1 MKEESLSAWII
12 SSSDSH
18 ASEYVSDHW
27 RGRAWISGFTGSAGT
42 VVILEDKAGLW
53 ADGRYF
59 IQAEAEIEGSGIDLF
74 KFGLPDTIL
83 FEDWIVQELSE
94 NATVGYDG
102 KVMSYDFLKTLKK
115 KSKTKNILVRTDL
128 DILNDIWSD
137 RPSLPTE
144 NIFDHDVKYAGKSR
158 AEKLKDIR
166 AEMTKENASHHLIT
180 TLDDIAWLYN
190 YRGNDIPCC
199 PFTLAYTLIFQE
211 GARLFIDT
219 RKVPDSLRE
228 DFLKDNIEVCEYT
241 AIDQALSDLK
251 ETSALLFDPKTVN
264 GHFIEL
270 LSDEVLKIEGRTV
283 TTMMKSLKNAVEQE
297 HSKECHRKDGAA
309 MVKFLKFLD
318 ENVPRGSVTEIS
330 ASDMA
335 EKYRSEID
343 TFKGLSFTTIPAYGP
358 NAAMMHYST
367 SEETSCVIG
376 EDNFFLVDSGGQYLD
391 GTTDITRTMN
401 YGPLNEQQRKDYTLV
416 LRSHIALAKAKFM
429 KGARGC
435 QLDMLARGPVW
446 DQAIDYACGTGH
458 GVGYF
463 LNVHEGPQSISTR
476 FIDEEMR
483 VGMNITNEP
492 GIYRKDKWGIR
503 IENIYFVKEFEV
515 NEFGTFYEFDT
526 VTVCPIN
533 IKPVIKEMMLS
544 SEIEWLND
552 YHRYVYKQLCP
563 YLDESEQAWL
573 KENTKA
579 F

>member
-1 MKEESLSAWII
+1 MKEENLSAWII
-12 SSSDSH
+12 SSADSH
-18 ASEYVSDHW
+18 ASEYVSDYW
-27 RGRAWISGFTGSAGT
+27 RGRTWISGFTGSAGT
-42 VVILEDKAGLW
+42 VVILKDKAGLW

-59 IQAEAEIEGSGIDLF
+59 IQAETEIEDSGIDLF

-115 KSKTKNILVRTDL
+115 KSKIKNISVRTDL

-137 RPSLPTE
+137 RPSFPTE

-158 AEKLKDIR
+158 AEKLKDVR
-166 AEMTKENASHHLIT
+166 AEMSKKKASHHLIT

-199 PFTLAYTLIFQE
+199 PFALAYTLISQKE
-211 GARLFIDT
+211 AQLFIDT
-219 RKVPDSLRE
+219 KKVPDSLRKE
-228 DFLKDNIEVCEYT
+228 FLNDNIEVCEYT
-241 AIDQALSDLK
+241 AIDEALSDLK
-251 ETSALLFDPKTVN
+251 QASSLLFDPKTVN

-283 TTMMKSLKNAVEQE
+283 TTMMKSLKNAVERE
-297 HSKECHRKDGAA
+297 HNKECHRKDGVA

-318 ENVPRGSVTEIS
+318 ENVPGGRVTEIS
-330 ASDMA
+330 ASDIA

-367 SEETSCVIG
+367 CEETSCVIG

-416 LRSHIALAKAKFM
+416 LRGHIALAKAKFM

-435 QLDMLARGPVW
+435 QLDIFARGPIW
-446 DQAIDYACGTGH
+446 NEAIDYACGTGH
-458 GVGYF
+458 GVGNF
-463 LNVHEGPQSISTR
+463 LNVHEGPQNISTR

-503 IENIYFVKEFEV
+503 IENVYFVKEFEV
-515 NEFGTFYEFDT
+515 NEFGTFFEFDT

-544 SEIEWLND
+544 SEIEWLNN
-552 YHRYVYKQLCP
+552 YHSYVYEQLCP
-563 YLDESEQAWL
+563 YLDEGEQAWL

-579 F
+579 L